1 MRFASRMS
9 RLGTENAFVVLGEV
23 VKLKEQGRDIINLGV
38 GEPDFDTP
46 ANIKAAGIKAIDE
59 NKTHYSPPAGI
70 LDFRREVAKYISK
83 TRKVDVLMDE
93 VVITSGVKPM
103 LFYVL
108 NALIDHGDEVI
119 YPNPGYPIYESIIN
133 FIGGKAVP
141 LPLLEEKNFSFDV
154 NDLKKAITEKTKM
167 IIINS
172 PQNPTGGILTKKD
185 LNNIAEL
192 AKKYNL
198 WVISDEIYSRIVYDG
213 EFESIISIP
222 GMKERTI
229 LCDGFS
235 KIYAMT
241 GWRLGY
247 GVMIKELAE
256 QVIKLNTNVDTCSA
270 TFTQY
275 AGIEAYRGSQNI
287 TLQMVNEFKERRDLI
302 FTLLNDIKGFR
313 CLKPQGAFYI
323 FPNVTD
329 AC

>member
-1 MRFASRMS
+1 
-9 RLGTENAFVVLGEV
+9 
-23 VKLKEQGRDIINLGV
+23 
-38 GEPDFDTP
+38 
-46 ANIKAAGIKAIDE
+46 
-59 NKTHYSPPAGI
+59 AGI

-329 AC
+329 ACRNLGLKNSDEIQQYILHKADVAVLPRTSFGVKNAGEKDEYIRFSYAASKEEIRKGLERIKRVIER